1 MFFSGER
8 ERKSI
13 VDMTLIVSLTE
24 DCNSSEMVPI
34 PGGRDIGTK
43 LDRKLLLEG
52 VLREEREDKEEGDV
66 LTPTIGTPRARTN
79 GVFCL
84 GAGAAFFFLVERF
97 LAMIKMGKRK
107 KTKADEVRR
116 KSGRRKHIREK
127 REAPV
132 GPCTK
137 KMKVYLQIRK

>member
-43 LDRKLLLEG
+43 LDRKSLLEG
-52 VLREEREDKEEGDV
+52 MPREEREDEEEGDV
-66 LTPTIGTPRARTN
+66 LTPTIGTRARTN
-79 GVFCL
+79 GVFSL
-84 GAGAAFFFLVERF
+84 RAGVAFGVAFFFGLVERF

-137 KMKVYLQIRK
+137 TK